1 MSTLIC
7 SRCQKIYP
15 AANPPTKC
23 ANCGGTISVA
33 KPVAQV
39 PTPKVPP
46 VAIPKPVNVTSNRPC
61 SRPNCLEHAVKSVK
75 HFYDGKR
82 IVMTPL
88 TQTKDR
94 DAQDLCAKHSGNYS
108 GPEGWTLVN
117 KLVMPSYIS
126 PPENVAPQ
134 SSDAGEGCIAIVLA
148 IFVLAVFGFIGW
160 QIIVWLAGM
169 DWGSGNDG
177 DGTIFRIPVRR
188 WR

>member
-1 MSTLIC
+1 MSTLVC
-7 SRCQKIYP
+7 TRCQKIYP

-23 ANCGGTISVA
+23 VNCGGTISTARPVA
-33 KPVAQV
+33 KAVIPQ
-39 PTPKVPP
+39 VPP
-46 VAIPKPVNVTSNRPC
+46 VAIPRPGNVTSNRPC
-61 SRPNCLEHAVKSVK
+61 SRPNCMEQAINSVK

-82 IVMTPL
+82 IIMTPL
-88 TQTKDR
+88 TPTKDR
-94 DAQDLCAKHSGNYS
+94 DAQDLCAKHVANYT

-126 PPENVAPQ
+126 PPENTAPQ
-134 SSDAGEGCIAIVLA
+134 SSSDGEGCIA
-148 IFVLAVFGFIGW
+148 FIGVIVVIALVGFLGW
-160 QIIVWLAGM
+160 QFISWLAGI